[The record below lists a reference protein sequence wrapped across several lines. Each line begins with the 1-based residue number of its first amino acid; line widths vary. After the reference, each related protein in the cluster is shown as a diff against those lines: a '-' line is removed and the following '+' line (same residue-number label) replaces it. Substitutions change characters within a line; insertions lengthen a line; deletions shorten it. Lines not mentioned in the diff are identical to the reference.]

1 MERKTQHQVHQYIN
15 LCSEEDG
22 CLRVKRLKG
31 SEDMILKKNFL
42 AAGLTSLDG
51 KIQTEVRLKDTP
63 DFFSKIFYSALVFF
77 KRPDFVGSICDP
89 KIELPQT
96 LIPVLTS
103 SVLMKIMCYKQKDK
117 VDIGGK
123 QAYEIL

>member
-1 MERKTQHQVHQYIN
+1 M
-15 LCSEEDG
+15 
-22 CLRVKRLKG
+22 
-31 SEDMILKKNFL
+31 